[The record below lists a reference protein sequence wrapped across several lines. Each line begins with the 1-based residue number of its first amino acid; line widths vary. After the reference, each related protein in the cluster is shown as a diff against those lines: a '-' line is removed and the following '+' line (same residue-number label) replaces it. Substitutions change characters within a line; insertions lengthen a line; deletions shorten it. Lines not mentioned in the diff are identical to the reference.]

1 MLKFGRVSDRKSNG
15 TVRVKFEADNF
26 VSDWIPFL
34 NQQTNENKT
43 IWIPDVNSYVAC
55 LMDVRCEN
63 GVVLGCVYTGK
74 DVAPSG
80 EMTTW
85 QMLFDGGGE
94 ISYDTATKE
103 MNIKTASG
111 GQIKFNDGSQGDM
124 LLLNPVYDRLRA
136 IEDKLNSLIGKYN
149 THTHPETGGA
159 ATLVT
164 TLVDTVIDPTV
175 KNDLKNT
182 DILQ

>member
-63 GVVLGCVYTGK
+63 GVVLGCIYTGK
-74 DVAPSG
+74 DVAPDG

-111 GQIKFNDGSQGDM
+111 GKIKFNDGSQGEM
-124 LLLNPVYDRLRA
+124 LLLDPVYDRLRA
-136 IEDKLNSLIGKYN
+136 IEDKLNGFIQKYDLHKHPDPVSGVSGIPD
-149 THTHPETGGA
+149 TPET
-159 ATLVT
+159 VMD
-164 TLVDTVIDPTV
+164 VTV
-175 KNDLKNT
+175 KNDLKNI

>member
-26 VSDWIPFL
+26 VSDYIPFL
-34 NQQTNENKT
+34 CQQTNDNKT

-55 LMDVRCEN
+55 LMDARCEN
-63 GVVLGCVYTGK
+63 GVVLGCIYTGK
-74 DVAPSG
+74 DEAPSG

-94 ISYDTATKE
+94 ISYDTASKE
-103 MNIKTASG
+103 MNIKTANG
-111 GQIKFNDGSQGDM
+111 GKIKFNDGTKGEMVILDG
-124 LLLNPVYDRLRA
+124 VFDRLRA
-136 IEDKLNSLIGKYN
+136 IEDKLNSHITLYN
-149 THTHPETGGA
+149 GHVHPETGSSN
-159 ATLVT
+159 TLVT
-164 TLVDTVIDPTV
+164 VSVDTPIVVTV
-175 KNDLKNT
+175 KNDLKNI